1 MAIIMIKLNRIQL
14 IMEILKMEQIFQQD
28 LIQLEVIILKSKIEI
43 S

>member
-28 LIQLEVIILKSKIEI
+28 LIQLEVIIPKSKIEI